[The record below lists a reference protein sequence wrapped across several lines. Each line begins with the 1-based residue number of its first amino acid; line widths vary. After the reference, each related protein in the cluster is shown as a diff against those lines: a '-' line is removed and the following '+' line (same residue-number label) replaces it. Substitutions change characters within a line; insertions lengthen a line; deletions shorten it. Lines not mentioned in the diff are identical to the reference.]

1 MPLPT
6 ATRSAFSVSSSPATG
21 SSLARRGAELLA
33 VLYGAV
39 AAEAT
44 GSVVALANPVLGG
57 DPRLE
62 TWSGD
67 SVVRR
72 SRSGSIEL
80 AEDGILLAGST
91 HRRLGEDLE
100 GATFD
105 LYRELLALTSERGYP
120 GLLRLWNY
128 LPGINRIEGGE
139 ELYWH
144 FNAGRARAFAGHY
157 GLQAERRYCASSAV
171 GGRGDELV
179 TCFLAAREPGHH
191 VENPRQVS
199 AWCYPASYGPVSP
212 TFARATVAPPALGS
226 ALFLSGTASIV
237 GHHTLHA
244 GDLLAQLDE
253 TLANI
258 EAVLGAAAPWRP
270 RPDRLE
276 DLDSL
281 KVYLRHREDLA
292 VVRTALERRLPAGKE
307 VLYLEA
313 EICRPDL
320 AIEIEGVAM

>member
-1 MPLPT
+1 M
-6 ATRSAFSVSSSPATG
+6 
-21 SSLARRGAELLA
+21 
-33 VLYGAV
+33 LYGA
-39 AAEAT
+39 AEVPALAV
-44 GSVVALANPVLGG
+44 SLANPVLGSE
-57 DPRLE
+57 PRLE
-62 TWSGD
+62 TWQGEAP
-67 SVVRR
+67 VVR

-80 AEDGILLAGST
+80 AEDGTLLAGST
-91 HRRLGEDLE
+91 SRPLGQDVE

-105 LYRELLALTSERGYP
+105 LYRELLASTAERGYP

-128 LPGINRIEGGE
+128 LPGINRIEAGE

-157 GLQAERRYCASSAV
+157 GSEMERRYCASSAV

-179 TCFLAAREPGHH
+179 TYFLAAREEGHH
-191 VENPRQVS
+191 IENPRQVS
-199 AWCYPASYGPVSP
+199 AWCYPPSYGPVSP

-237 GHHTLHA
+237 GHQTRHA
-244 GDLLAQLDE
+244 GDLLAQLEE
-253 TLANI
+253 TLVNI
-258 EAVLGAAAPWRP
+258 EAVLAAAAPWRP

-276 DLDSL
+276 DLDAL
-281 KVYLRHREDLA
+281 KVYLRHPEDLS
-292 VVRTALERRLPAGKE
+292 VVQAALERRLPDGKE

-320 AIEIEGVAM
+320 AIEIEGIAL